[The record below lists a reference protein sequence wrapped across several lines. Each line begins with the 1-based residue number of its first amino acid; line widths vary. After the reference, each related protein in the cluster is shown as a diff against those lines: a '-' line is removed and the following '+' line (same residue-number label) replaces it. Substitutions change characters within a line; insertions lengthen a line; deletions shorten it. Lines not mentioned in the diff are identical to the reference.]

1 MLSAFLQRP
10 VSEIP
15 GARHFTWMQIY
26 APVSTMKQSFAS
38 EMHMDAIREEPST
51 TFLVHRCLQGD
62 MEAWSLLVERYA
74 RLVRSVPVRYGLSA
88 DEVDDVAQEVF
99 LALAHSLHEIEDPER
114 LSGWLA
120 TTTRRFTWRAIQ
132 RQRREQ
138 PLSLPDD
145 VDPSASSPLLSVS
158 SFSLDDLLNGWFR
171 QEALKQALRQLST
184 RCQELLHLLFLDEE
198 QPDYDEISRRLH
210 IPKGSI
216 GPTRNRCLQRLR
228 SLLEEAGI
236 TRPF

>member
-1 MLSAFLQRP
+1 MDEDLCS
-10 VSEIP
+10 
-15 GARHFTWMQIY
+15 
-26 APVSTMKQSFAS
+26 VSTVKQFFAS
-38 EMHMDAIREEPST
+38 GMHMDAIRDEPST
-51 TFLVHRCLQGD
+51 TLLVHRCLQGE

-74 RLVRSVPVRYGLSA
+74 RLVRSVPVRYGLTA

-99 LALAHSLHEIEDPER
+99 LALAQSLHEIEDPER

-120 TTTRRFTWRAIQ
+120 TTTRRFTWRALQ

-138 PLSLPDD
+138 LVAPPNDADPPTSPALP
-145 VDPSASSPLLSVS
+145 SVS
-158 SFSLDDLLNGWFR
+158 NFTLDDLLNGWFR
-171 QEALKQALRQLST
+171 QEALEQALRQLST
-184 RCQELLHLLFLDEE
+184 RCQELLHLLFLDEQ
-198 QPDYDEISRRLH
+198 QPDYDEISRRLN

-228 SLLEEAGI
+228 SLLEEVGI